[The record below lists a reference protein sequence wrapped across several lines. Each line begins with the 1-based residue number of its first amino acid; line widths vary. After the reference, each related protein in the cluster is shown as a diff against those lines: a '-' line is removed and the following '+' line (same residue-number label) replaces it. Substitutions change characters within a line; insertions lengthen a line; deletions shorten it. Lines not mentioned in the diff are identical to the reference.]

1 MDTHELRSKIASGD
15 FTKPTAGFCKGHVQ
29 ANMLVIPKKYAESFE
44 KFAKENSKAIPV
56 LEIVEKSHYSK
67 LLAEN
72 ANLLNELPA
81 YDIFEH
87 GKYIKTVN
95 NIEEFYQEDFVFFLI
110 GCSFTFENSLIN
122 NGIPLRHVDEVK
134 NVSMYDT
141 NIKLN
146 DVDMFSG
153 SMVVSMRPIKKD
165 KVADAC
171 IITGH
176 FPNMHGAPIHIG
188 YPEMIGISDINKPD
202 YGDYIEIKEDE
213 IPVFWPCG
221 VTPQNVL
228 KQIKLPFAIT
238 HSPGHMFVS
247 DKKDMDYY
255 VQ

>member
-1 MDTHELRSKIASGD
+1 MNTNEIRKKIAKGD
-15 FTKPTAGFCKGHVQ
+15 FKKPTAGFCPGYVQ
-29 ANMLVIPKKYAESFE
+29 ANMLVIPKKHSKTFE
-44 KFAKENSKAIPV
+44 EFAKKNSKAIPV

-67 LLAEN
+67 ILAKD

-81 YDIFEH
+81 YDIFEY
-87 GKYIKTVN
+87 GRYVKTVN
-95 NIEEFYQEDFVFFLI
+95 NIEEYYKDDFVFFLI
-110 GCSFTFENSLIN
+110 GCSFTFENSLIS
-122 NGIPLRHVDEVK
+122 NGIPLRHVDEKK

-141 NIKLN
+141 NIELN
-146 DVDMFSG
+146 EVDDFSG

-188 YPEMIGISDINKPD
+188 YPDMIGISDINKPD
-202 YGDYIEIKEDE
+202 YGDYIEIKDDE

-228 KQIKLPFAIT
+228 KEIKLPFAIT
-238 HSPGHMFVS
+238 HAPGHMFVS
-247 DKKDMDYY
+247 DKKDMEYY
-255 VQ
+255 V